1 MTEHKTGLEVALN
14 GPWGKR
20 RHGDLPVSV
29 DEIIADGIACIEA
42 GAAILHVHAYDED
55 TGRQKNDWQ
64 IYARIIDGIKAKVDA
79 IIYPTIPTSNEGG
92 GNEGRGSEG
101 RGRFSEVAELARRG
115 LLEWSAIDPGSVNLS
130 YLHAIAQ
137 QRPGFLYQNPDE
149 DIRAAMELAQ
159 EFAFHPSYAIYEPGF
174 ARTGAAFAQA
184 MPGTP
189 TAIYRLMFS
198 DGYSFG
204 FPAKSYGLQAYLAL
218 LADLDIKAPWMIA
231 GLLVDIEPLIA
242 ETVANGGHIRVGLED
257 APRDDDR
264 NNLQWVNY
272 AVDRLAASGG

>member
-1 MTEHKTGLEVALN
+1 M
-14 GPWGKR
+14 
-20 RHGDLPVSV
+20 
-29 DEIIADGIACIEA
+29 
-42 GAAILHVHAYDED
+42 
-55 TGRQKNDWQ
+55 
-64 IYARIIDGIKAKVDA
+64 
-79 IIYPTIPTSNEGG
+79 
-92 GNEGRGSEG
+92 
-101 RGRFSEVAELARRG
+101 
-115 LLEWSAIDPGSVNLS
+115 EWSAIDPGSVNLS

-174 ARTGAAFAQA
+174 ARAGAAFAQA

-272 AVDRLAASGG
+272 AVDRLAASGGQIATVADVRRRLS